1 VRKALIVL
9 AAVTAAAL
17 FVGHSSSNPRPR
29 PLVLRG
35 PAPPHSLLA
44 FRHTGNSGYL
54 VRVNAETLRLMRGP
68 RLMIAGHSFGWSLS
82 PDGRLLALGDNSG
95 GEVWLV
101 NTRRLQLVGR
111 IQAADY
117 GGVLATAWIDGRLLA
132 ITELCCYSDEP
143 ANEEGLR
150 LAVLDPQARRK
161 VVEHPI
167 EGSLKGFAFTQS
179 ALVLLVSPRQEL
191 GSARLLIVG
200 AQGRVQTVILDRI
213 PAGQEWEPA
222 GSSAA
227 RSATPGLALD
237 TAGGRAFVVGAG
249 APVAEIDLST
259 LAVSYHDVSTPIS
272 LLSRV
277 GAWLEPP
284 AEAKVPRAGP
294 VRSARWLGNGF
305 LAVWGHETHVSGEG
319 RDVRVRDVAAGVK
332 LIDTRNWTVRTIDPR
347 ASAVTVTND
356 TLLTYGA
363 NFDSG
368 VQKISGV
375 GLTGYDVTGSARYH
389 VLGSAALYRVHALG
403 PKFVVQE
410 NPRFYTIRDARS
422 GRVLHRIKGAM
433 PEPLVR

>member
-1 VRKALIVL
+1 MV
-9 AAVTAAAL
+9 
-17 FVGHSSSNPRPR
+17 
-29 PLVLRG
+29 
-35 PAPPHSLLA
+35 
-44 FRHTGNSGYL
+44 
-54 VRVNAETLRLMRGP
+54 
-68 RLMIAGHSFGWSLS
+68 AGHSFGWSFS

-101 NTRRLQLVGR
+101 DTRRLRLSGR
-111 IQAADY
+111 ISAADY

-143 ANEEGLR
+143 TNEEGLR
-150 LAVLDPQARRK
+150 LTVLDPEARRK
-161 VVEHPI
+161 VTELPI
-167 EGSLKGFAFTQS
+167 EGSLQAVAATRS
-179 ALVLLVSPRQEL
+179 ALVLLVGPRRKL
-191 GSARLLIVG
+191 GSARLFLVD
-200 AQGRVQTVILDRI
+200 AQGRMQTAILDRI

-222 GSSAA
+222 GPSPA

-272 LLSRV
+272 LLGRV

-284 AEAKVPRAGP
+284 AEAKVPLAGP

-305 LAVWGHETHVSGEG
+305 LAVWGREVHVTGEG

-332 LIDTRNWTVRTIDPR
+332 LIDTRNWIVRTINPR
-347 ASAVTVTND
+347 ASSLTVTHD
-356 TLLTYGA
+356 ALLTYGA

-368 VQKISGV
+368 TRKLYGV
-375 GLTGYDVTGSARYH
+375 GLTAYGVTGSAQYH
-389 VLGSAALYRVHALG
+389 LFGSASLHSVHALG
-403 PKFVVQE
+403 ARFAVQDS
-410 NPRFYTIRDARS
+410 PRFYTIRDAHS

-433 PEPLVR
+433 PEPLLR